1 MNANNKNYSIRP
13 LTEEEKIFAE
23 EHYSL
28 FFYIMRNNLHLNP
41 EEWYDILIIPYLD
54 AVKKYHEY
62 ESARQY
68 AFGTVL
74 KNKLYTAFTNEIKR
88 RKRKKVI
95 PQDKLTSLDYMLEG
109 DNPFAEYRVEDWWI
123 DKKASVE
130 KQVILKELYNEF
142 YNKCVYC
149 ESDAWGDDH
158 INEYL
163 KCELDLLLEGHTHKQ
178 VNKKT
183 EKVFPYGYDLDDLE
197 DDIADFRKIFK
208 EVFGI

>member
-1 MNANNKNYSIRP
+1 MNANNKNYSIRQ
-13 LTEEEKIFAE
+13 LTEEERIFAE

-28 FFYIMRNNLHLNP
+28 FFYIMRNNLHLDP

-130 KQVILKELYNEF
+130 KQVILKELYKEF
-142 YNKCVYC
+142 YNKCIYC
-149 ESDAWGDDH
+149 DSDSWGDDH

-163 KCELDLLLEGHTHKQ
+163 KCELDLLLEGYTHKQ

-197 DDIADFRKIFK
+197 DDIDDFRKIFK

>member
-1 MNANNKNYSIRP
+1 MGSKATYTNRK
-13 LTEEEKIFAE
+13 LTDEERAFAE
-23 EHYSL
+23 THHDLMYR
-28 FFYIMRNNLHLNP
+28 YMRIHELKL
-41 EEWYDILIIPYLD
+41 EDWYDILIIPYLQS
-54 AVKKYHEY
+54 VKKYFEY
-62 ESARQY
+62 EKLQKLKFEQVFFRTLDSARSSY
-68 AFGTVL
+68 WRAV
-74 KNKLYTAFTNEIKR
+74 N
-88 RKRKKVI
+88 RKKRC
-95 PQDKLTSLDYMLEG
+95 PKGGLFSYDNLLEG
-109 DNPFAEYRVEDWWI
+109 EDGSTFEKNLI
-123 DKKASVE
+123 DIDTNVE